1 MVFIRRSSLIPHTTP
16 RPVFSRLYVQT
27 QKIFKISEERV
38 KEHVQTFSL
47 VRPGPGS
54 EGPREPG
61 EDPYDFKEDLEYTF
75 SSSKRLRGQGRD
87 PSRRA
92 KVG

>member
-1 MVFIRRSSLIPHTTP
+1 M
-16 RPVFSRLYVQT
+16 FSRLYVQT

-75 SSSKRLRGQGRD
+75 SSSKRLRGQGRE
-87 PSRRA
+87 PSRRD